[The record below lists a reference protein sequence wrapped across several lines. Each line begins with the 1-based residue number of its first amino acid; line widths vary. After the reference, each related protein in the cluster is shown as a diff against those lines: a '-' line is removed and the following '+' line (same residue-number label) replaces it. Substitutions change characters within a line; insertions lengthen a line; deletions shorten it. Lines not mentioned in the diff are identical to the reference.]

1 MAALLRNQA
10 VYLKQAGVDK
20 MPGPA
25 ATQLMLRL
33 LVVVPRL
40 LMLTKVLYPIARLTA
55 GKPML

>member
-1 MAALLRNQA
+1 
-10 VYLKQAGVDK
+10 